1 VVTIFFGGGLSS
13 LSVVKWLASS
23 VFRATDDERLSAGV
37 DPGKTTELSDEH
49 LMQQICDGRQDAL
62 GLLFRRHAG
71 TVRGIA
77 YRILQDPF
85 EADDLLQDTFIR
97 IHGRCNTF
105 DASKG
110 PVRFWIFRIAYN
122 LAISRRRYLIS
133 RRFYNHLDIDDPANE
148 CSNLEGTAQSYEK
161 SIDGMLG
168 SGALQTMFDELSENQ
183 RQTIRLYFF
192 EGYSLDEVAA
202 ELGQTRENVKHHY
215 FRGIEKLRKRFFDAD

>member
-1 VVTIFFGGGLSS
+1 

-23 VFRATDDERLSAGV
+23 VFRATDEERLSTSA
-37 DPGKTTELSDEH
+37 DPANATDLSDEY
-49 LMQQICDGRQDAL
+49 LMQQICEGKQDAL
-62 GLLFRRHAG
+62 GLLFRRYAG

-77 YRILQDPF
+77 YRILRDAS

-97 IHGRCNTF
+97 IHSRCNSF

-110 PVRFWIFRIAYN
+110 LVRFWIFRIAYH
-122 LAISRRRYLIS
+122 LAISRRRHLIS
-133 RRFYNHLDIDDPANE
+133 RHFYKHLDLDDTGNE
-148 CSNLEGTAQSYEK
+148 CSNLEGPAQSYEK
-161 SIDGMLG
+161 SIDGNLG
-168 SGALQTMFDELSENQ
+168 AGALQAMFDELSENQ

-215 FRGIEKLRKRFFDAD
+215 FRGIEKLRKRFCGVDPGCRRPH